1 MRMPSWNFRG
11 GKSLG
16 GGGGG
21 ATGLCVKA
29 KASFP
34 CDAVCCLRTAPPP
47 HSQLLSALL

>member
-21 ATGLCVKA
+21 GGGLGGEG
-29 KASFP
+29 
-34 CDAVCCLRTAPPP
+34 
-47 HSQLLSALL
+47 H